1 MSFLPNLAGWA
12 LSGGAAGRN
21 EDEDTNENNNNEEPV
36 QQETEEEIRAKRLA
50 RLAAR
55 FDNKSQD
62 PASDSIV
69 GNETAS
75 PAPMEIDS
83 PTPMKELSVDETI
96 DDSQDKHESVASSSG
111 KTNTDA
117 VELDGP
123 LTKKIRAKEPADPI
137 RKLQRKKELLL
148 KKTLKVKLVGSS
160 ITDPDAIA
168 IDTGSTSI
176 NVENISEII
185 ASRLALPALF
195 TNSSSSELFSYLG
208 ACHKRVSEELKDMPA
223 KKNAD
228 DAVHDEIV
236 ELLQE
241 IKRQVVSYAATSLVA
256 PDLFESAK
264 NGAEQ
269 LARCLTQA
277 TLDPV
282 GSITVGVAGKNS
294 SFYASLC
301 DELMSQ
307 DMEVFES
314 VISDIV
320 KLLREELS
328 KSENVLENTGSS
340 GLVQVAA
347 LTALCS
353 CKKAAVVVANTPG
366 FLLPKEGSAQ
376 AAERVRA
383 PVPPPPAGAT
393 PQQLQIYRMMSAMA
407 HGRQSYLK
415 RSGPA
420 LEKDTLLGLVLR
432 LGTPMDSSAV
442 TSQFQN
448 VARTSRNE
456 VQKRTDTL
464 RRQLRVYQ
472 DTVHGFMRSLI
483 TAGEEARKPVSTEE
497 RTIALNDCNT
507 TTPALTCEYF
517 LFLLIGFTMVCG
529 RSSCQYWGD
538 SYAS

>member
-12 LSGGAAGRN
+12 LSGGAARQD
-21 EDEDTNENNNNEEPV
+21 EDEDTNENNNNEEPA

-62 PASDSIV
+62 SASDSNA
-69 GNETAS
+69 GNEPASSNNDSTISS

-83 PTPMKELSVDETI
+83 PAPIKEPSVGETI
-96 DDSQDKHESVASSSG
+96 DDSHSKHESVTSLSG

-123 LTKKIRAKEPADPI
+123 LTKKSRGKEPADPV

-160 ITDPDAIA
+160 ITDPDVIA
-168 IDTGSTSI
+168 IDTGSAAI

-185 ASRLALPALF
+185 ASRLALPALL

-208 ACHKRVSEELKDMPA
+208 ACHKRVSEELKNMPA

-264 NGAEQ
+264 DGAQQ

-282 GSITVGVAGKNS
+282 GSITVGIAGKNS

-307 DMEVFES
+307 DMEIFES
-314 VISDIV
+314 LISDIV
-320 KLLREELS
+320 KSLREELS
-328 KSENVLENTGSS
+328 KTENVLENSGSS

-353 CKKAAVVVANTPG
+353 CKKAAVVVANSTG

-383 PVPPPPAGAT
+383 PIPPPPAGAT
-393 PQQLQIYRMMSAMA
+393 PQQLQIYRMMTAMT

-432 LGTPMDSSAV
+432 LGTPMDSTAV

-456 VQKRTDTL
+456 VQKKTDTV
-464 RRQLRVYQ
+464 RRQLKVYQ
-472 DTVHGFMRSLI
+472 DTVHCFMRSLI
-483 TAGEEARKPVSTEE
+483 TAGEEARKPVSDEE
-497 RTIALNDCNT
+497 RTKALNDCNAM
-507 TTPALTCEYF
+507 TPALTCEYF
-517 LFLLIGFTMVCG
+517 YF
-529 RSSCQYWGD
+529 YH
-538 SYAS
+538 